1 MTEQERVFLKRINDY
16 ADIVLEG
23 IDPQKVQISFQL
35 EKLRPIMDELAA
47 ETNQTVEEV
56 FIKYMDLA
64 SEDSVKKEQKLQRE
78 LGDINPYTDLR
89 M

>member
-35 EKLRPIMDELAA
+35 EKLWPIMDELAA

>member
-1 MTEQERVFLKRINDY
+1 MTEEERVFLKRINDY

-47 ETNQTVEEV
+47 ESNQTVEEV

-78 LGDINPYTDLR
+78 LGDINPHTDLR

>member
-1 MTEQERVFLKRINDY
+1 MTVEERKFLNRINDY

-23 IDPQKVQISFQL
+23 IDPQKVQISVQL
-35 EKLRPIMDELAA
+35 EKLRPIMNELAV
-47 ETNQTVEEV
+47 ETNQTIEEV

-64 SEDSVKKEQKLQRE
+64 SMDSVQKEKKLQNE
-78 LGDINPYTDLR
+78 LGNANPYTDFH

>member
-16 ADIVLEG
+16 ADVVLEG